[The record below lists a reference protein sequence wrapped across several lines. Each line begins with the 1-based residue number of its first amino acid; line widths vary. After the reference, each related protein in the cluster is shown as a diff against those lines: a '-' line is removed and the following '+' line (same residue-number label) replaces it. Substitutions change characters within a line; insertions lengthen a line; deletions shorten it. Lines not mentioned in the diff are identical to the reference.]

1 MHNLLVVDDEPIV
14 RKGIVRSLRVN
25 ELSIANVY
33 EAQNGKQALEIV
45 RSEDIDLILAD
56 INMPKMNGLDFA
68 KAAKAHNADIKI
80 AMVTGYDYFDY
91 AVSALRAGVDEYVL
105 KPVSSS
111 DVENVI
117 KKLIDAQS
125 KEQVR
130 SELNQLDAQG
140 QPKNEPDYKNQIQ
153 QILEEELHASSFSLS
168 VLAEKI
174 GLSNGYLS
182 RLFKQNFNMPYRE
195 YLLAQR
201 INKAKILLIGSDKK
215 IFEVSCAIGF
225 EDPNYFSAMFK
236 RETGYTPSGYRKHVK
251 EK

>member
-14 RKGIVRSLRVN
+14 RKGIVNCLRKD
-25 ELSIANVY
+25 ELNIANVY
-33 EAQNGKQALEIV
+33 EAQDGKQALEIV
-45 RSEDIDLILAD
+45 RTCDIDLVLAD

-68 KAAKAHNADIKI
+68 KAAKAHSADIKI

-105 KPVSSS
+105 KPVSRG

-125 KEQVR
+125 LEQVR
-130 SELNQLDAQG
+130 GELKQLDAQTG
-140 QPKNEPDYKNQIQ
+140 QTQEPDYKKQIQ
-153 QILEEELHASSFSLS
+153 RILEEELHVSSFSLS

-174 GLSNGYLS
+174 GLSKGYLS

-201 INKAKILLIGSDKK
+201 VNKAKILLIGSELK
-215 IFEVSCAIGF
+215 IFEVSFAVGF

-236 RETGYTPSGYRKHVK
+236 RETGMTPSGYRKHVK